1 VRHAYF
7 DVAATLHLEIS
18 MKGSQGKRMR
28 RETGKPVLVG
38 ISASRLRLVSYPSQR
53 YGWGLM
59 SDMITGYS
67 IAAVGRG
74 MTKYITQ
81 LGEHQGKKN
90 ETTVRWT
97 AFIV

>member
-1 VRHAYF
+1 
-7 DVAATLHLEIS
+7 
-18 MKGSQGKRMR
+18 MR

-81 LGEHQGKKN
+81 LGEHQGKKRN
-90 ETTVRWT
+90 YGEVDSVYSMTKDVRSRPNL
-97 AFIV
+97 A

>member
-1 VRHAYF
+1 
-7 DVAATLHLEIS
+7 

-67 IAAVGRG
+67 IAAVGCQSILHSLVS
-74 MTKYITQ
+74 TK
-81 LGEHQGKKN
+81 EKK
-90 ETTVRWT
+90 TKLR
-97 AFIV
+97 